1 MKQQTHPPPQI
12 MDDTA
17 QKPKCTIFPSF
28 KRVNWSLRQRKSDRK
43 WKKKKKWNGIRTP
56 WYKSLVGYHFP
67 FTTVYSNHVQPN
79 VRIHL
84 VSVFIFQVFFVLF
97 YSRWRSVLQTEVLGK
112 YNSSFRW
119 SKLPNLQIKCI
130 ENWVWDTSTRRSHS
144 AQITSPRVVGKSCLI
159 HRFLSPLLHEQIQI
173 HRRYSILE
181 KTCSCNRIKL
191 NYQAT
196 KKKIES
202 TRKHRRLGSKFCDR
216 LHHNY
221 VTCSKTKKIH

>member
-1 MKQQTHPPPQI
+1 MPVYGLQAFRSSQG
-12 MDDTA
+12 TA
-17 QKPKCTIFPSF
+17 
-28 KRVNWSLRQRKSDRK
+28 KRDASRKK
-43 WKKKKKWNGIRTP
+43 
-56 WYKSLVGYHFP
+56 
-67 FTTVYSNHVQPN
+67 TTTRGWGRSESEGRP
-79 VRIHL
+79 VR
-84 VSVFIFQVFFVLF
+84 LF
-97 YSRWRSVLQTEVLGK
+97 NK
-112 YNSSFRW
+112 SSFRFIALFFRAALHLW
-119 SKLPNLQIKCI
+119 N
-130 ENWVWDTSTRRSHS
+130 TSTRRSHS
-144 AQITSPRVVGKSCLI
+144 AQITSPRVVTKSCLI

-221 VTCSKTKKIH
+221 VTCTKNKENTLT

>member
-1 MKQQTHPPPQI
+1 MG
-12 MDDTA
+12 
-17 QKPKCTIFPSF
+17 
-28 KRVNWSLRQRKSDRK
+28 RVNLSLIMKTMFLQHSLTSMNLHLKVQGSV
-43 WKKKKKWNGIRTP
+43 WN
-56 WYKSLVGYHFP
+56 YLC
-67 FTTVYSNHVQPN
+67 N
-79 VRIHL
+79 
-84 VSVFIFQVFFVLF
+84 F
-97 YSRWRSVLQTEVLGK
+97 YSILAFQKNTK
-112 YNSSFRW
+112 D
-119 SKLPNLQIKCI
+119 CI
-130 ENWVWDTSTRRSHS
+130 TLWDTSTRRSYS
-144 AQITSPRVVGKSCLI
+144 AQITSPRVVRKSCLI

-202 TRKHRRLGSKFCDR
+202 TRTNFCDR

>member
-1 MKQQTHPPPQI
+1 MEWGTPVKWGWFLLFSRSGGHKTKEAYPTRPGSPTPCKQGLSRTKQRCSRAKQ
-12 MDDTA
+12 
-17 QKPKCTIFPSF
+17 
-28 KRVNWSLRQRKSDRK
+28 RQGND
-43 WKKKKKWNGIRTP
+43 KKHAARAN
-56 WYKSLVGYHFP
+56 L
-67 FTTVYSNHVQPN
+67 
-79 VRIHL
+79 
-84 VSVFIFQVFFVLF
+84 FFA
-97 YSRWRSVLQTEVLGK
+97 
-112 YNSSFRW
+112 
-119 SKLPNLQIKCI
+119 NL
-130 ENWVWDTSTRRSHS
+130 WDTSTRRSHS
-144 AQITSPRVVGKSCLI
+144 AQITSPRVVRKSCLI

-221 VTCSKTKKIH
+221 VTCSKTKKIY

>member
-1 MKQQTHPPPQI
+1 MLTLPHYEIIDGQFGKYCRTRLNNCQKVKLFFKSARMQFPHVWKICVLKKQITDVILIGRFSNCQSI
-12 MDDTA
+12 
-17 QKPKCTIFPSF
+17 
-28 KRVNWSLRQRKSDRK
+28 
-43 WKKKKKWNGIRTP
+43 KKGTGRHFVKDL
-56 WYKSLVGYHFP
+56 YKD
-67 FTTVYSNHVQPN
+67 
-79 VRIHL
+79 
-84 VSVFIFQVFFVLF
+84 VFFVPPCLPEC
-97 YSRWRSVLQTEVLGK
+97 YLQGETK
-112 YNSSFRW
+112 
-119 SKLPNLQIKCI
+119 I
-130 ENWVWDTSTRRSHS
+130 EPDIWLIILWLLWDTSTRRSHS

-216 LHHNY
+216 LHYNY

>member
-1 MKQQTHPPPQI
+1 MLIEPTMLFKEVGVYRPS
-12 MDDTA
+12 
-17 QKPKCTIFPSF
+17 IFHSG
-28 KRVNWSLRQRKSDRK
+28 RS
-43 WKKKKKWNGIRTP
+43 
-56 WYKSLVGYHFP
+56 
-67 FTTVYSNHVQPN
+67 
-79 VRIHL
+79 RIDL
-84 VSVFIFQVFFVLF
+84 MLL
-97 YSRWRSVLQTEVLGK
+97 WLL
-112 YNSSFRW
+112 
-119 SKLPNLQIKCI
+119 
-130 ENWVWDTSTRRSHS
+130 WDTLMRRSHS
-144 AQITSPRVVGKSCLI
+144 AQTTSPRVVGKSCLI

>member
-1 MKQQTHPPPQI
+1 M
-12 MDDTA
+12 
-17 QKPKCTIFPSF
+17 
-28 KRVNWSLRQRKSDRK
+28 
-43 WKKKKKWNGIRTP
+43 
-56 WYKSLVGYHFP
+56 
-67 FTTVYSNHVQPN
+67 
-79 VRIHL
+79 
-84 VSVFIFQVFFVLF
+84 
-97 YSRWRSVLQTEVLGK
+97 
-112 YNSSFRW
+112 
-119 SKLPNLQIKCI
+119 
-130 ENWVWDTSTRRSHS
+130 WDTSTRRSHS
-144 AQITSPRVVGKSCLI
+144 AQITSPRVVRKSCLI

-221 VTCSKTKKIH
+221 VTCSKNKENTLTQLNSREKDTTVWMTAPLLSQGLDPALKPAA

>member
-1 MKQQTHPPPQI
+1 MAILSTSFGRSLTFTVSAMAKEEMSSSKTCLNAVSPLKSII
-12 MDDTA
+12 M
-17 QKPKCTIFPSF
+17 
-28 KRVNWSLRQRKSDRK
+28 
-43 WKKKKKWNGIRTP
+43 
-56 WYKSLVGYHFP
+56 GYFDEKI
-67 FTTVYSNHVQPN
+67 T
-79 VRIHL
+79 
-84 VSVFIFQVFFVLF
+84 
-97 YSRWRSVLQTEVLGK
+97 LG
-112 YNSSFRW
+112 
-119 SKLPNLQIKCI
+119 
-130 ENWVWDTSTRRSHS
+130 T
-144 AQITSPRVVGKSCLI
+144 ITSPRVVGKSCLI

-221 VTCSKTKKIH
+221 VTCSKTKKIHQHN

>member
-1 MKQQTHPPPQI
+1 MNLLFAIRNTLIIWKAAKYQ
-12 MDDTA
+12 A
-17 QKPKCTIFPSF
+17 TINY
-28 KRVNWSLRQRKSDRK
+28 RRLTE
-43 WKKKKKWNGIRTP
+43 I
-56 WYKSLVGYHFP
+56 
-67 FTTVYSNHVQPN
+67 N
-79 VRIHL
+79 VRYYGL
-84 VSVFIFQVFFVLF
+84 SL
-97 YSRWRSVLQTEVLGK
+97 
-112 YNSSFRW
+112 
-119 SKLPNLQIKCI
+119 
-130 ENWVWDTSTRRSHS
+130 WDTSTRRSYS

-221 VTCSKTKKIH
+221 ATCSKTKKIH